1 MGRRAVR
8 AQALGLPASA
18 VRSFVLD
25 NDPVPRAMLSADP
38 AFALLKQS
46 APVSWL
52 LQVRCRPPCA
62 PIAGACRGTHVRR
75 TSLHRKLLERSHRM
89 YFRRVSFA
97 FKPAVQLGAE
107 GFAFAVWVLMTALY

>member
-1 MGRRAVR
+1 MG
-8 AQALGLPASA
+8 AQALGLPESA

-52 LQVRCRPPCA
+52 LQVRGSPA
-62 PIAGACRGTHVRR
+62 PAHT
-75 TSLHRKLLERSHRM
+75 
-89 YFRRVSFA
+89 
-97 FKPAVQLGAE
+97 LGAR
-107 GFAFAVWVLMTALY
+107 V